1 MHIAYI
7 LTHSIKEDEK
17 QLCSTRVVYIC
28 LLLIAQFCKV
38 TIAARCCLLKQLLLL
53 LILTFTSHTYRTID
67 LLGNKSNMEAY
78 VIMHSMSTWFSN
90 ISIVQWIWFLWQL
103 ERLWSKIW
111 SLYFKFALCLAHPPY
126 YRPLLAIM
134 SPSWSLWA
142 IIAYYRHSLN
152 MDQFLFLAPSYWWE
166 KCQKMYPPTL
176 INAAFIKNSNSSV
189 WPFHAKATETFW
201 QREMIFKVKTAQS
214 FY

>member
-1 MHIAYI
+1 M
-7 LTHSIKEDEK
+7 
-17 QLCSTRVVYIC
+17 
-28 LLLIAQFCKV
+28 
-38 TIAARCCLLKQLLLL
+38 L

-67 LLGNKSNMEAY
+67 LLGNKSNMEAC
-78 VIMHSMSTWFSN
+78 VIMHSMSTCFSN
-90 ISIVQWIWFLWQL
+90 ISIVQWIWYLWQL

-152 MDQFLFLAPSYWWE
+152 MDQFLFLVPSYWWE
-166 KCQKMYPPTL
+166 KVSKNVSSHTDKWGFYQKYEIL
-176 INAAFIKNSNSSV
+176 IALFDLFMPKPQRLFDRGKWFSKSKLHNHFISCCICGIY
-189 WPFHAKATETFW
+189 
-201 QREMIFKVKTAQS
+201 IFE
-214 FY
+214 